1 MVLKLG
7 IDRLGR
13 AESEQLQQ
21 EALSIGLGVG
31 LEPQVGVAERS
42 ILEHCYLMEELYLVH

>member
-1 MVLKLG
+1 MVLQLG

-13 AESEQLQQ
+13 AEQLQQ